1 MATNAVN
8 IGKGRASG
16 MFLTAASGT
25 ALPATLSET
34 TLSAWGSVVGYVSDE
49 GMTLNLSRD
58 KENIKDWANVVR
70 RVVLTDH
77 EETASG
83 SCIST
88 TADALA
94 ALFGASAVTTET
106 GTTTSTTTVN
116 LSASDLPAAAAFL
129 FVMVDGDDVLAFGCS
144 EGQISVSD
152 NVSFAPGD
160 AIEWPFEVTAM
171 GEGGM
176 KFIKTAGAAG

>member
-25 ALPATLSET
+25 ALPATLSDT
-34 TLSAWGSVVGYVSDE
+34 TLSTWGSVVGYVSDD

-77 EETASG
+77 EESASG

-88 TADALA
+88 TADALT
-94 ALFGASAVTTET
+94 ALFGSDAVT
-106 GTTTSTTTVN
+106 SAQNTTTVN
-116 LSASDLPAAAAFL
+116 LSASDLPATAAFL

-171 GEGGM
+171 GDGGM
-176 KFIKTAGAAG
+176 KFIKTAGA

>member
-16 MFLTAASGT
+16 MFLTAESGT

-34 TLSAWGSVVGYVSDE
+34 TLGSWGDVVGYISDE

-77 EETASG
+77 EESASG

-88 TADALA
+88 TADALT
-94 ALFGASAVTTET
+94 ALFGADAVSTATN
-106 GTTTSTTTVN
+106 TTTVN

-171 GEGGM
+171 GDGGM
-176 KFIKTAGAAG
+176 KFIKTAGA

>member
-34 TLSAWGSVVGYVSDE
+34 TLSAWGSVVGFVSDE

-94 ALFGASAVTTET
+94 ALFGASAVTTAT
-106 GTTTSTTTVN
+106 NTTTVN

-171 GEGGM
+171 GDGGM

>member
-16 MFLTAASGT
+16 MFLTATSGT
-25 ALPATLSET
+25 ALPATLTDT
-34 TLSAWGSVVGYVSDE
+34 TLGSWGDVVGYISDE

-88 TADALA
+88 TANALS
-94 ALFGASAVTTET
+94 ALFGEDAVTTAT
-106 GTTTSTTTVN
+106 NTTTVN

-171 GEGGM
+171 GDGGM

>member
-25 ALPATLSET
+25 ALPATLSDT
-34 TLSAWGSVVGYVSDE
+34 TLNSWGSVVGYVSND

-58 KENIKDWANVVR
+58 NENIKDFANVVR

-83 SCIST
+83 TCIST

-94 ALFGASAVTTET
+94 ALFGADAVTTAT
-106 GTTTSTTTVN
+106 NTTTVN
-116 LSASDLPAAAAFL
+116 LSASDLPATAAFL

-152 NVSFAPGD
+152 NVSFAPSD

-171 GEGGM
+171 GDTGM
-176 KFIKTAGAAG
+176 VFIKTAGA

>member
-16 MFLTAASGT
+16 MFLTATSGT
-25 ALPATLSET
+25 ALPATLTDT
-34 TLSAWGSVVGYVSDE
+34 TLGSWGDVVGYISDE

-77 EETASG
+77 EESASG

-88 TADALA
+88 TADALT
-94 ALFGASAVTTET
+94 ALFGADAVTTAT
-106 GTTTSTTTVN
+106 NTTTVN

-144 EGQISVSD
+144 EGQISVAD

-160 AIEWPFEVTAM
+160 AIEWPFEVVAM
-171 GEGGM
+171 GDGGM
-176 KFIKTAGAAG
+176 KFIKTAGS